1 MLWKLKSCS
10 TDLGLDFTQIEAVK
24 DTSELQLTEQ
34 RRKAAN
40 WGQARSAELASLFEV
55 LDNENTSSDKVAAQF
70 VPPMSIFAPGFN
82 PNLMMS
88 QLQHSQLE
96 KAVTCIEQAS
106 KGFTR
111 EILESFQTDIDF

>member
-1 MLWKLKSCS
+1 MLRKLKSCS

-55 LDNENTSSDKVAAQF
+55 LDNEKTPSNKMATQF
-70 VPPMSIFAPGFN
+70 LPPMSIFAPGFN

-88 QLQHSQLE
+88 QLQHS
-96 KAVTCIEQAS
+96 
-106 KGFTR
+106 
-111 EILESFQTDIDF
+111 